1 MGFFGLG
8 RQRTCCLST
17 PKNRILCFSRVITMR
32 HWFFQNTIYN
42 QLECLQYTVN
52 AEFYVRSCKGDG
64 ASEIWRCIPACSR
77 ENAHIVIRIDT
88 KHLTHVDSHSSQA
101 RVIGV
106 YRMIFE
112 KLIIRIPRLSQKWE
126 LGFSALKVRHTN
138 HSKLRVNSGRIHLM
152 PSDILISCTQRAL
165 TCFSFSCYDLEV
177 DHHRRPYYEMFTHQN
192 TIVLLLLSSF
202 LGGAESHGFLKSPR
216 YETLLTITCLV
227 MENGVFSL
235 IVHPLLSSWKQ
246 VP

>member
-1 MGFFGLG
+1 M
-8 RQRTCCLST
+8 TMHT
-17 PKNRILCFSRVITMR
+17 HSRG
-32 HWFFQNTIYN
+32 
-42 QLECLQYTVN
+42 N
-52 AEFYVRSCKGDG
+52 AQ
-64 ASEIWRCIPACSR
+64 
-77 ENAHIVIRIDT
+77 IVIRIDT
-88 KHLTHVDSHSSQA
+88 KHLTYVGSHSRLEGHRNLQGDFRKMDNPS
-101 RVIGV
+101 
-106 YRMIFE
+106 
-112 KLIIRIPRLSQKWE
+112 LSQKWE